1 MLANDATDEVAN
13 AMTFQFDQDTRIE
26 AIGDGRYRGVMT
38 DGWNIGDNPNGG
50 FLLSIISA
58 AFSGEVSHPD
68 PISFTTHYLRPG
80 LSGQP
85 FEVDV
90 EVLRVGR
97 SLTTARA
104 MLIQDG
110 SVRLVSMAAYSDLM
124 QSAGVDA
131 DISIAPIEIPPPKD
145 CVSRTG
151 DIQGIDIPMMSKLDV
166 RLNPQQMNAGPHQVP
181 KLSGW
186 IRHKDHRPVDV
197 RSLLLFSDTFPPST
211 FVKLGNVGWVPTIEL
226 TIHVRRRPADGW
238 VLAEFQTSDLSE
250 GRMIETGCL
259 WDSNGQLVAQSRQV
273 GLVMSRDG

>member
-1 MLANDATDEVAN
+1 
-13 AMTFQFDQDTRIE
+13 MTFQFDQDTRFE

-58 AFSGEVSHPD
+58 AFSEEVSHPD
-68 PISFTTHYLRPG
+68 PISFTTHYLRPA

-104 MLIQDG
+104 TLSQDG

-131 DISIAPIEIPPPKD
+131 DISIAPIEIPPPEE

-166 RLNPQQMNAGPHQVP
+166 RLNPQQMNADPHQAA

-186 IRHKDHRPVDV
+186 IRHKDHRPVDA

-226 TIHVRRRPADGW
+226 TVHVRRRPADGW
-238 VLAEFQTSDLSE
+238 VLAEFQTSDLNE

-259 WDSNGQLVAQSRQV
+259 WDSSGQLIAQSRQV